1 MPPCILI
8 NPFEVPPGREEECL
22 QSWEKAR
29 AYLAQQPGYISTRLH
44 RALSPRARF
53 LFVNIAEWASP
64 EAFQAAIGS
73 AAFQELTKGL
83 ADFPHYPALYDAV
96 TP

>member
-22 QSWEKAR
+22 QGWEKAR
-29 AYLAQQPGYISTRLH
+29 AYLAQQPGYISTQLH
-44 RALSPRARF
+44 RALSPGARF
-53 LFVNIAEWASP
+53 T
-64 EAFQAAIGS
+64 FQAAVGS
-73 AAFQELTKGL
+73 ATFQELIKGMD
-83 ADFPHYPALYDAV
+83 AFPHSPALYDVV

>member
-22 QSWEKAR
+22 QGWEKAR

-44 RALSPRARF
+44 RALSPGARF
-53 LFVNIAEWASP
+53 AFVNIAEWASP
-64 EAFQAAIGS
+64 EAFQAAMAS
-73 AAFQELTKGL
+73 EAFQELIQGM
-83 ADFPHYPALYDAV
+83 ADFPHYPALYHV
-96 TP
+96 GTP

>member
-8 NPFEVPPGREEECL
+8 NPFEVPLGREEECL
-22 QSWEKAR
+22 QGWEKAR

-44 RALSPRARF
+44 RALSPRVRF
-53 LFVNIAEWASP
+53 TFVNIAEWASP
-64 EAFQAAIGS
+64 EAFQAAIAS
-73 AAFQELTKGL
+73 EAFQELTKGME
-83 ADFPHYPALYDAV
+83 AFPHYPALYHVV

>member
-1 MPPCILI
+1 MPSCLLI

-22 QSWEKAR
+22 QGWEKAR

-44 RALSPRARF
+44 RALTPGARF
-53 LFVNIAEWASP
+53 TFVNIAEWASP
-64 EAFQAAIGS
+64 EAFQAAVGS
-73 AAFQELTKGL
+73 AAFQEIIKEME
-83 ADFPHYPALYDAV
+83 AFPHYPALYHEI